1 MDIAELSMLLE
12 VLDVKS
18 VTDEE
23 VRNAESSARSMRS
36 ASSQEQ
42 NLLLYG
48 LYKQY
53 SLGDITIAS
62 PSEANVVEKYKWYVN
77 CML

>member
-18 VTDEE
+18 VTAEE
-23 VRNAESSARSMRS
+23 LCDAESSARSMSS
-36 ASSQEQ
+36 AFSQEQ

-53 SLGDITIAS
+53 STGDVTIAS
-62 PSEANVVEKYKWYVN
+62 PSEADVVEKYKWWV
-77 CML
+77 